1 MSLRKS
7 PRLSSIVGK
16 KRAVISS
23 SLKVDELRVENEEE
37 KEEQRSSRG
46 MMVVKEDHTSPMFTV
61 VSNPPIPPSLNM
73 KQEPESKK
81 RKMNGVRNDLN
92 IIVSRPESFDSQKE
106 SKGSESPWE
115 KDILQADMIR
125 HEILSTRKFEEEETT
140 NEKKV
145 NASNNGEIDIVAH
158 NLSNTLLNLHKSN
171 PWIDTALKSTSTLV
185 NATSSPS
192 KTLQERSMSPK
203 MRWKIMNN
211 TTPRSSSILKSF
223 LFDDASI
230 AANTFVKS
238 PSYTPLNTN
247 DENIATAAVASVMY
261 GNSSSSSNFKQEFN
275 NINATTSLLSS
286 VGSSSDNTNYES
298 KVMESPTNVN
308 VLVEAATR
316 ISKPIDSIRQH
327 LKLMNANGGKSLT
340 PTKSKNLL
348 KQLETAANMLERTT
362 KRKVPVRRVRWTSDE
377 DEKLKKLVKKY
388 NGRQWKLVA
397 KGIGQR
403 SAAQCRQRWAGL
415 CCPNKTKRACK
426 YTFLFITKTHSLV
439 FSNLIYIF
447 VLLKKSTTGTKDE
460 DAKLHKFVK
469 SHGASNWSKVAVMLK
484 TRNAKQCRERWHNQL
499 SPNVDKRNWTNEEDH
514 IISLMQQKLGNR
526 WAEIS
531 RLLPGRTDNS
541 VKNRWHSCVKF
552 KQVIS
557 KN

>member
-171 PWIDTALKSTSTLV
+171 PWIDTALKSKSTLV

-238 PSYTPLNTN
+238 PSYTRLNTN

-261 GNSSSSSNFKQEFN
+261 GNSSSSSSSSNFKQEFN
-275 NINATTSLLSS
+275 NINAATSLLSS

-316 ISKPIDSIRQH
+316 ISKPIASIRQH

-415 CCPNKTKRACK
+415 CCPNKTKRAC
-426 YTFLFITKTHSLV
+426 
-439 FSNLIYIF
+439 
-447 VLLKKSTTGTKDE
+447 TKDE